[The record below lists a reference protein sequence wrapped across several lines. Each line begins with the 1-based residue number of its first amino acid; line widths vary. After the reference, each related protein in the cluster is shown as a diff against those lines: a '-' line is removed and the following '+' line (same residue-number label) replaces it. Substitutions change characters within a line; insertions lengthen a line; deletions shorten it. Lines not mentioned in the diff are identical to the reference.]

1 MKIDL
6 FENLFPGLVVFDDE
20 TSILHCVDG
29 KWDFFVK
36 VTKKEDIFDFLPD
49 EAFNPSHEFDEKYYE
64 TLDFRFK
71 DMIKGYMLS
80 RSADDIGRTK
90 EEAEEA
96 VRFYIYSYILNVAK
110 LKDLEI
116 SRERY
121 LAYDANEENK

>member
-6 FENLFPGLVVFDDE
+6 FENLFPGLVVYDDE
-20 TSILHCVDG
+20 TNILHCVDG
-29 KWDFFVK
+29 KWDFFVD
-36 VTKKEDIFDFLPD
+36 DIFDFLPD
-49 EAFNPSHEFDEKYYE
+49 EAFNPAYEFDEKHYE

-71 DMIKGYMLS
+71 DMIKGYMLP

-110 LKDLEI
+110 LKDLERLI
-116 SRERY
+116 ERS